1 MVSGCVHTEVTRL
14 GPPSASLVAHRAD
27 IELSAPIY
35 VRVTSAYALFIPI
48 ADGVA
53 PAQVVVRLRA
63 AALEIGADDVVNI
76 ETSTSCP
83 QGFGVLRQLLG
94 WVTTDAR
101 GTAVRYR
108 RPGQGPKME
117 RTSERSER
125 GPKMERTS
133 ERSERGPK
141 MERTSERSE
150 REVTV
155 PVLTPA
161 VPQSP

>member
-1 MVSGCVHTEVTRL
+1 MVAGCVHTEVTRL
-14 GPPSASLVAHRAD
+14 GRPSARLVAHRAD

-48 ADGVA
+48 AGGVA
-53 PAQVVVRLRA
+53 PAQVVAQLRA
-63 AALEIGADDVVNI
+63 TALAMGADDVVNI
-76 ETSTSCP
+76 ETSTSCQ
-83 QGFGVLRQLLG
+83 QGLGVLRQVLG

-108 RPGQGPKME
+108 RPAQGPKME

-125 GPKMERTS
+125 GK
-133 ERSERGPK
+133 
-141 MERTSERSE
+141 
-150 REVTV
+150 VTV
-155 PVLTPA
+155 PVSTPA